1 MSSQALNKR
10 LNAVKNRIPVSVKPK
25 EEKALKYILG
35 YLDTLAHR
43 KQTGDPTAQAEI
55 EAVSKMIRDNLT
67 NIVNMATE
75 WLQFAEPK
83 H

>member
-10 LNAVKNRIPVSVKPK
+10 LNAVKSRITVIVNPE
-25 EEKALKYILG
+25 EEKALQYILG

-55 EAVSKMIRDNLT
+55 EAVSKMMRT
-67 NIVNMATE
+67 
-75 WLQFAEPK
+75 Q
-83 H
+83 